1 LHKQIVMSAT
11 YRQSAAHDAAKLKAD
26 PQNKLHWRR
35 TPARLEAEV
44 IRDSI
49 LKVSGRLDERMFGAG
64 TLDERML
71 RRSIYFMIK
80 RSKLIPSMQLFD
92 SPEPLVSQG
101 SRPVTIIAPQA
112 LHFMNNGQVR
122 ASAMELA
129 RQLKAQPDTAAAVTL
144 GYQTVLGRAPTPK
157 EQKSIASF
165 IDVQE
170 KSYTN
175 NGRELALAD
184 FVQVLFGLNEFI
196 VQ

>member
-1 LHKQIVMSAT
+1 MSAT

-44 IRDSI
+44 IQDSI

-71 RRSIYFMIK
+71 RRSISVIK

-144 GYQTVLGRAPTPK
+144 GCKPSLAAPHAERRSRSPASSTCRKNPIPTTAANLPLPTSCRCCLGST
-157 EQKSIASF
+157 I
-165 IDVQE
+165 
-170 KSYTN
+170 
-175 NGRELALAD
+175 
-184 FVQVLFGLNEFI
+184 I